1 MIPEFE
7 RMIFDLN
14 EGLHHAGLIP
24 DDRYITG
31 SYLIVCM
38 AVMAI
43 IMIGYNKIVVW
54 SDWYEEHEEFFNN
67 TLPKISAVFVISSI
81 LFISFYFEAY
91 AEILIFMIATN
102 IILIIGTRKEFAGFR
117 QWLDKNF
124 GWLF

>member
-31 SYLIVCM
+31 FSLIMSMV
-38 AVMAI
+38 VTAI
-43 IMIGYNKIVVW
+43 LVIGYNKIVVW

-67 TLPKISAVFVISSI
+67 TLPKITAVFVISSI

-102 IILIIGTRKEFAGFR
+102 IILIIGTRKEFVGFR